1 MAVAKR
7 FLDSGEFKAEETL
20 PELYFEAPISEGCL
34 FLTINAYLANQRQG
48 THKAKGKSEVSGT
61 GAKPWKQKGSGRAR
75 SGTNKS
81 PIWVRGGKA
90 HHPVPRDYSKKVNK
104 KVKKIA
110 LLSALSIKAGDNQV
124 YVFDSLNQPE
134 VKTVT
139 FIQRMEK
146 AGLSNQKNLYLVS
159 ASDRNTLLCA
169 NNIPWARVM
178 RVQDVNSY
186 ELMRATNIIFSG
198 DSLAELTKENNA

>member
-159 ASDRNTLLCA
+159 ASDRNTLLRA